1 MGSCR
6 FRNHKKKSLLLHSNR
21 RSGGRSSPRSL
32 QSPRPCT
39 GSAAPRAPA
48 HLWMPLALAVRY
60 HSTHHDTG
68 ALRSLSPTSGLLPIS
83 VQQVRAL
90 SSAHRLRVRSGRPS
104 WTSSDA
110 PSAVLWVAL
119 RAAQRGP
126 RLQQDP
132 PPPAC
137 VSVCTEP
144 TGGGHAGML
153 QERRPPVPM
162 CDLTRSRPTAHH
174 SFTYP
179 PAAHT

>member
-1 MGSCR
+1 MFQEFVGSCR

-21 RSGGRSSPRSL
+21 RSGGRSSPRSS
-32 QSPRPCT
+32 QPPRPCT

-68 ALRSLSPTSGLLPIS
+68 ALRSLSPTSGILPIS

-90 SSAHRLRVRSGRPS
+90 ASAHRLRVRSGRPS

-132 PPPAC
+132 PPLRAC
-137 VSVCTEP
+137 LC
-144 TGGGHAGML
+144 AL
-153 QERRPPVPM
+153 N
-162 CDLTRSRPTAHH
+162 
-174 SFTYP
+174 P
-179 PAAHT
+179 PAGAAPGCYKNVGSRCRCVT